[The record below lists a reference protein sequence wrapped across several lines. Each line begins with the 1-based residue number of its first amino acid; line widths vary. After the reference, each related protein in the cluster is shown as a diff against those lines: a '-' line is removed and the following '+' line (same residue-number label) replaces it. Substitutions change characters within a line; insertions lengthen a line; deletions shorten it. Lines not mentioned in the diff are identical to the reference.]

1 MTSETSAPTRE
12 TGPETEARRYT
23 TVFLP
28 LWVAMV
34 ALQSGLLIHDVGAAW
49 IISRETESRSLVALA
64 QTASSLP
71 FFLFALPAGALADM
85 VERRRLVQAAAFG
98 LAGLSFVVALAAAS
112 GLVSVPLLLVA
123 SFTNGCCNA
132 AFTPSWQA
140 MTPELVSG
148 ERLQGALALNSL
160 GINIARSIGP
170 LVSGFLL
177 FLAGPAA
184 AFTFNSVLYLF
195 VALTFLM
202 VAPRSA
208 PIAAQEGLLSAVR
221 GGLAYVRH
229 ERGLQTVALRA
240 VAFFSFAST
249 FWALVPVVVREWFHG
264 TSIMLGIMVGC
275 VGLGAI
281 LGARALKA
289 LRQRF
294 DLDRL
299 MLGAGLLAALAMALV
314 PLAPLPAAL
323 AALHVVLGFCW
334 LLSFSSIHL
343 AAQLRLTPWIRA
355 RGTAIYLIAVFG
367 SLAIGSF
374 LSGVLADHLGISVT
388 FWLSAA
394 GLILATLAA
403 ASKLRI
409 AIDKPASLAR
419 STILPDATGQE
430 RGAALDVTIAY
441 VPREGEQAAVLRA
454 LPLLRAARLRS
465 GALSW
470 SSEASGA
477 RIVERIGYD
486 SAARLERSAQR
497 HMADDIAAETYLLR
511 LLAEAP
517 EATIAQEAVRTAQTG
532 GNSSK

>member
-1 MTSETSAPTRE
+1 MSSESSASA
-12 TGPETEARRYT
+12 GGAGADLEARRYL

-28 LWVAMV
+28 LWVGMV

-71 FFLFALPAGALADM
+71 FFLLALPAGALADM
-85 VERRRLVQAAAFG
+85 VERRRIVQAAAFG
-98 LAGLSFVVALAAAS
+98 LAGLSLLVALASLS
-112 GLVSVPLLLVA
+112 GYVTVPLLLLA
-123 SFTNGCCNA
+123 SFINGCCNA

-170 LVSGFLL
+170 LLSGLLL
-177 FLAGPAA
+177 FAAGPAA
-184 AFTFNSVLYLF
+184 AFLFNAVLYSV
-195 VALTFLM
+195 VALTFIM

-208 PIAAQEGLLSAVR
+208 PVAAQESLLSAVR
-221 GGLAYVRH
+221 GGLAYARH
-229 ERGLQTVALRA
+229 ERGLQIVALRA
-240 VAFFSFAST
+240 VAFFVFAAT

-264 TSIMLGIMVGC
+264 TSLMLGLMVGS

-281 LGARALKA
+281 IGARVLKR

-299 MLGAGLLAALAMALV
+299 MLGAGLLAALAMAIV
-314 PLAPLPAAL
+314 PLAPLPIVL
-323 AALHVVLGFCW
+323 AGLHVVLGFCW

-343 AAQLRLTPWIRA
+343 AAQLRLSPWIRA
-355 RGTAIYLIAVFG
+355 RGTAVYLISVFG

-374 LSGVLADHLGISVT
+374 VSGLLADHLGISGA

-394 GLILATLAA
+394 GLMMATAVA
-403 ASKLRI
+403 FARLRI
-409 AIDKPASLAR
+409 AIIEPVKLSHSA
-419 STILPDATGQE
+419 ILPAVTVLDRDA
-430 RGAALDVTIAY
+430 AVIVTIIYA
-441 VPREGEQAAVLRA
+441 PRDREASAAERA
-454 LPLLRAARLRS
+454 LLRLRAARLRT
-465 GALSW
+465 GARCW
-470 SSEASGA
+470 SSRRRGNLL
-477 RIVERIGYD
+477 VERVGYD
-486 SAARLERSAQR
+486 SGERLGRSAAR
-497 HMADDIAAETYLLR
+497 HMAGDVAVEAELLG

-517 EATIAQEAVRTAQTG
+517 EITIAQETAKAAQSG
-532 GNSSK
+532 GRASK